1 MIRNENRKEPLDGGQ
16 GGFTLIELMIVVAI
30 VGILAA
36 VALPAYQSYI
46 ETAQTA
52 RVIERYEQAVRHV
65 RRRYRMVRTSQAT
78 GRTVNLP
85 TDSSAW
91 IADMNPNNAPAPG
104 GGGAYAVGPAI
115 DATGAIGVL
124 AAGGIIANDATVTVS
139 RPAFGALSSAVT
151 TIALADY

>member
-1 MIRNENRKEPLDGGQ
+1 MIRGATRVRTPVFMQ

-30 VGILAA
+30 LGILVA

-78 GRTVNLP
+78 GRTADLP
-85 TDSSAW
+85 ADSSAW
-91 IADMNPNNAPAPG
+91 IAEMNPNSAPAPG

-115 DATGAIGVL
+115 DGTGAVGVL
-124 AAGGIIANDATVTVS
+124 SAGGVIANDATVTVS
-139 RPAFGALSSAVT
+139 RPAYASLSSAAT

>member
-1 MIRNENRKEPLDGGQ
+1 MRKPVFMQ

-30 VGILAA
+30 LGILVA

-65 RRRYRMVRTSQAT
+65 RRRYRMVRASQAT
-78 GRTVNLP
+78 GRTADLP
-85 TDSSAW
+85 ADSSAW
-91 IADMNPNNAPAPG
+91 IAEMNPNNAPAPG

-115 DATGAIGVL
+115 DGTGAVGVL
-124 AAGGIIANDATVTVS
+124 SAGGVIANDATVTVS
-139 RPAFGALSSAVT
+139 RPA
-151 TIALADY
+151 

>member
-85 TDSSAW
+85 SDSSAW

-104 GGGAYAVGPAI
+104 GGAYAVESAI